1 MSWHDVGNFLKSSLP
16 VLGTA
21 LLGPAGGVAGGLLS
35 KALGVEENPDKVL
48 SVLQQ
53 NPNAIVEYKL
63 AELQT
68 NRDII
73 CAYEEADTERL
84 RIVNQTM
91 QAETNSF
98 DAFVRR
104 WRPFYGY
111 CVAFSWALQ
120 MIGFTFVF
128 VWVAIDKPAELAN
141 IVAQFALLS
150 GSLVTLWGIALAVL
164 GVSVRARSK
173 DKSNVKEPEK
183 SLIQKLIGK

>member
-1 MSWHDVGNFLKSSLP
+1 MNWHDVGNFLKSSLP

-35 KALGVEENPDKVL
+35 KALGVEENPDTVM
-48 SVLQQ
+48 SFLQQ
-53 NPNAIVEYKL
+53 NPNAIQEYKL

-73 CAYEEADTERL
+73 LAYEEADTERL

-111 CVAFSWALQ
+111 CVAISWAMQ

-128 VWVAIDKPAELAN
+128 VWIAIKKPSELAN
-141 IVAQFALLS
+141 IVTQFALLS

-164 GVSVRARSK
+164 GISVRARSRDK
-173 DKSNVKEPEK
+173 DKTKQPEK
-183 SLIQKLIGK
+183 SLIQKIIGK

>member
-1 MSWHDVGNFLKSSLP
+1 MSWHDVGNFLKSNLP

-35 KALGVEENPDKVL
+35 KALGVEENPDTVM
-48 SVLQQ
+48 SFLQQ
-53 NPNAIVEYKL
+53 NPNAIQEYKL

-73 CAYEEADTERL
+73 LAYEEADTERL

-111 CVAFSWALQ
+111 CVAISWALQ

-128 VWVAIDKPAELAN
+128 VWIAVNKPGELAN
-141 IVAQFALLS
+141 IVTQFALLS

-164 GVSVRARSK
+164 GISVRARSRDK
-173 DKSNVKEPEK
+173 DKNKQPEK
-183 SLIQKLIGK
+183 SLIQKIIGK

>member
-35 KALGVEENPDKVL
+35 KALGIEENPDTVM
-48 SVLQQ
+48 SFLQQ
-53 NPNAIVEYKL
+53 NPNAIQEYKL

-73 CAYEEADTERL
+73 LAYEEADTERL

-111 CVAFSWALQ
+111 CVAISWALQ

-128 VWVAIDKPAELAN
+128 VWIAINKPSELAN
-141 IVAQFALLS
+141 IVTQFALLS

-164 GVSVRARSK
+164 GISVRARSRDK
-173 DKSNVKEPEK
+173 DRVKQPEK
-183 SLIQKLIGK
+183 SLIEKIIGK

>member
-35 KALGVEENPDKVL
+35 KALGVEENPDTVM
-48 SVLQQ
+48 SFLQQ
-53 NPNAIVEYKL
+53 NPNAIQEYKL

-73 CAYEEADTERL
+73 LAYEEADTERL

-111 CVAFSWALQ
+111 CVAISWAVQ
-120 MIGFTFVF
+120 MIGFTVVF
-128 VWVAIDKPAELAN
+128 VWVAINKPSELAN
-141 IVAQFALLS
+141 IVTQFALLS

-164 GVSVRARSK
+164 GISVRARSRDK
-173 DKSNVKEPEK
+173 DKNKQPEK
-183 SLIQKLIGK
+183 SLIQKIIGK

>member
-1 MSWHDVGNFLKSSLP
+1 MNWHDVGNFLKSSLP

-35 KALGVEENPDKVL
+35 KALGVDESPDTVMQ
-48 SVLQQ
+48 VLQS
-53 NPNAIVEYKL
+53 NPNAIQEYKL

-73 CAYEEADTERL
+73 LAYEEADTERL

-111 CVAFSWALQ
+111 CVAISWAMQ

-128 VWVAIDKPAELAN
+128 VWIAIKKPSELAN
-141 IVAQFALLS
+141 IVTQFALLS

-164 GVSVRARSK
+164 GISVRARSRDK
-173 DKSNVKEPEK
+173 DKNKQPEK
-183 SLIQKLIGK
+183 SLIQKIIGK